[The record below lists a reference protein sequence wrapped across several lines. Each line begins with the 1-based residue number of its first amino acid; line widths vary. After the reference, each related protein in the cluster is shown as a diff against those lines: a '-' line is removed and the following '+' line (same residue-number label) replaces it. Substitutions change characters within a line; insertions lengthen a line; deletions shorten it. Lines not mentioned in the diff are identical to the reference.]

1 MYKKSILLVEDN
13 PDDVLLTRR
22 ALRQSNILN
31 EVVVAEDG
39 AQAIDLLFGKGPED
53 PSRLRPELILL
64 DLKMP
69 KVGGLEVLKHIHA
82 DDVLSLIPVVVLT
95 TSNEEDDLI
104 RSYRNGANSFIRK
117 PVDFDQFVE
126 AIGQMGL
133 YWLVLNVGTPEPE

>member
-1 MYKKSILLVEDN
+1 VYKKSILLVEDN